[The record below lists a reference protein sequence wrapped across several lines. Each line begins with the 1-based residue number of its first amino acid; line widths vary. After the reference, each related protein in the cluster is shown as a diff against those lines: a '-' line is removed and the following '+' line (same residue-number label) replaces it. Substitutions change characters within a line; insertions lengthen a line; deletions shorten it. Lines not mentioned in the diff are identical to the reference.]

1 MNNYLKC
8 IKIDECSITPKYL
21 QLTHA
26 ILQGIRKEEIKKNDI
41 LPSINEL
48 SILLETARNT
58 VERAYKE
65 LKKMGLVTPI
75 AGKGCFISATHF
87 NNPVKIL
94 LLFNKL
100 SLHKKIIYDAFA
112 ATLGNEAAIDFYIY
126 NNDFNLF
133 KKLLDE
139 KANAYS
145 KCVIIPNFTTCKEM
159 GYALIDTIPK
169 NKLVLMGK
177 LADHITGDFT
187 AVYENFETDLF
198 NALEELRPNL
208 AKYHTLKIIFPENS
222 YYSKKILCGFTNF
235 CMKYAYRNQV
245 INCIATEKIESG
257 AVYITLME
265 DDLVT
270 LVERVMEQDL
280 NVGKD
285 IGVISYNETPLK
297 KIILDGITTIST
309 DFKMMGEKTAEFIL
323 ANVTTHLAIPFSVT
337 LRNSL

>member
-41 LPSINEL
+41 LPSINEF
-48 SILLETARNT
+48 SIVLETARNT

-65 LKKMGLVTPI
+65 LRKMGLVTPI
-75 AGKGCFISATHF
+75 AGKGYFITAIEF
-87 NNPVKIL
+87 NNPIKIL

-112 ATLGNEAAIDFYIY
+112 ATLGSEAAIDFYIY

-133 KKLLDE
+133 KKLLEE
-139 KANAYS
+139 KADAYS
-145 KCVIIPNFTTCKEM
+145 KCVIIPNFTACKEM

-208 AKYHTLKIIFPENS
+208 AKYHTLKIIFPESS
-222 YYSKKILCGFTNF
+222 YYSEKILCGFANF
-235 CMKYAYRNQV
+235 CRKYAYRNQV
-245 INCIATEKIESG
+245 INCIATEKIASG
-257 AVYITLME
+257 IVYITLME

-270 LVERVMEQDL
+270 LIEKVVKQNL

-309 DFKMMGEKTAEFIL
+309 DFNL
-323 ANVTTHLAIPFSVT
+323 SNVTTHLAIPFSVT